1 MSPTKG
7 VTVQP
12 TTQRLRVLRA
22 IACAAG
28 VLLAPGVFAAGNGVE
43 VSSAD
48 HAQLHSLIGAMPKNE
63 ELSKSRVAHPARPL
77 PWLDGP
83 GTPED
88 AARQGGAVMS
98 TAPISGLGFDG
109 VGQGFTGPQGTFTVN
124 SAPPDTNGAVG
135 TTQYVQTVNSALAVF
150 DKATGSTVYGPVAI
164 NTLFQPL
171 GGRCAS
177 DNDGD
182 PVVVF
187 DKIARRWVISQFA
200 VTTTPYYQCV
210 AVSQTEDATGGY
222 NLYAFSYGSVF
233 PDYPKIGVW
242 PDGYYITFNMFN
254 GNTFAGAKVCAY
266 DRNAM
271 LAGQAATQQCV
282 QLSTSYGGVLPADL
296 DGATLPPAG
305 APEIFLARGSSA
317 LYRWLMHVDW
327 ANPGATTFT
336 GPTALPVAA
345 YSAACSGGTCVPQ
358 SGVAQKLDSLADRLM
373 FRLAYRN
380 FTTYDSVVVTHSV
393 QVGNYRRGDPTAVR
407 WYEVRNPASATSV
420 YQQGTYNPDSTFR
433 WMGSIAQ
440 DKQGNMAMGYSVS
453 STAIHPGIRVALR
466 SASDPAGTFQAET
479 SVLAGG
485 GSQTGQNLSRWGDYS
500 AMTVDP
506 VDDCTFWYTTEYLK
520 ANGAFNWSTRIVSFK
535 HPSCQ

>member
-1 MSPTKG
+1 MRTPNH
-7 VTVQP
+7 
-12 TTQRLRVLRA
+12 RMHVLQA
-22 IACAAG
+22 VACAAG
-28 VLLAPGVFAAGNGVE
+28 LLLASNVVAAGNGVE
-43 VSSAD
+43 VSNAE
-48 HAQLHSLIGAMPKNE
+48 HAQLPSLRGAMPKNE
-63 ELSKSRVAHPARPL
+63 ELGRSRVAHPARPL

-88 AARQGGAVMS
+88 AAVQGQAVMS
-98 TAPISGLGFDG
+98 TAPVTGLGFDG

-150 DKATGSTVYGPVAI
+150 DKTTGNTVYGPVPI

-171 GGRCAS
+171 GGSCAA

-187 DKIARRWVISQFA
+187 DKIAKRWIVSQFA
-200 VTTTPYYQCV
+200 VTATPYYQCV
-210 AVSQTEDATGGY
+210 AVSRTDDATGAY
-222 NLYAFSYGSVF
+222 NLYAFNYGSVF
-233 PDYPKIGVW
+233 PDYPKMGVW
-242 PDGYYITFNMFN
+242 PDGYYTTFNMFN

-271 LAGQAATQQCV
+271 LAGQPATQQCV
-282 QLSTSYGGVLPADL
+282 QLSTAYGGVLPADL
-296 DGATLPPAG
+296 DGSTLPPAG
-305 APEIFLARGSSA
+305 APEIFLARGSSS

-327 ANPGATTFT
+327 ANPSATTFT
-336 GPTALPVAA
+336 GPVSLPVAA
-345 YSAACSGGTCVPQ
+345 YSAACNGGTCVPQ
-358 SGVAQKLDSLADRLM
+358 AGVSQKLDSLADRLM

-393 QVGNYRRGDPTAVR
+393 QIGNYRKGGPTAVR
-407 WYEVRNPASATSV
+407 WYEVRNPGSATSV
-420 YQQGTYNPDSTFR
+420 YQQGTYNPDTTFR

-453 STAIHPGIRVALR
+453 STSIHPGIRVALR

-479 SVLAGG
+479 SVLEGG

-500 AMTVDP
+500 AMTIDP

-535 HPSCQ
+535 HPSCL